1 MLLSV
6 GGFFKKILSVI
17 PLLNKLIDN
26 PVIRIILVS
35 KFGQQIVDLISHLID
50 ALDIVE
56 DMTKVQKHA
65 AVKEGAWK
73 NAAAERM
80 SESELD
86 THIHMLVKQKRGTGR
101 VVVVG

>member
-26 PVIRIILVS
+26 PVIRVILVS
-35 KFGQQIVDLISHLID
+35 KFGQQIIDLISHLID
-50 ALDIVE
+50 ALDVVE
-56 DMTKVQKHA
+56 DMSNKQKHA
-65 AVKEGAWK
+65 TVKERAWPEAI
-73 NAAAERM
+73 AAGM

-101 VVVVG
+101 VLVVA